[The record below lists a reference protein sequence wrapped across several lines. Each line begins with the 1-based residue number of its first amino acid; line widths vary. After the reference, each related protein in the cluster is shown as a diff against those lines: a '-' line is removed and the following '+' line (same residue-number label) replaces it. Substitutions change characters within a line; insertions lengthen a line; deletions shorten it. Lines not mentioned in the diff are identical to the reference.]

1 MTAPSALR
9 FFALVVRPPPA
20 ILAASLAIAGGGIYW
35 ALVDPPQF
43 GQAAALALFFQ
54 MFSAATGYRDR
65 LRRGHFDAILTAQ
78 RRRLR
83 IAAAHGVVSVAPGMV
98 LWAVLAV
105 IEAALI
111 RQGWPSTLTS
121 SGLAA
126 VAIVSVVAWAIAVV
140 AGRHSA
146 GAIWIAALFVLV
158 SIGRIEQ
165 LRYAFL
171 TADMSWLPAARQ
183 AAAAILCP
191 FFLLADR
198 GAMTARAF
206 VLLAAAVA
214 AIWLAAAAL
223 VARCDGPLE
232 ERV

>member
-1 MTAPSALR
+1 MTTPSTLR
-9 FFALVVRPPPA
+9 FFALVIRPSAGIVASSVA
-20 ILAASLAIAGGGIYW
+20 IMGGGIYW
-35 ALVDPPQF
+35 AVADPPQF
-43 GQAAALALFFQ
+43 GQAPALALFLQ
-54 MFSAATGYRDR
+54 MFSAAAGYRDR

-83 IAAAHGVVSVAPGMV
+83 IAAAHGALSVAPGVV
-98 LWAVLAV
+98 LWIVLAAV
-105 IEAALI
+105 EVALV
-111 RQGWPSTLTS
+111 RPGWPTTLTP

-126 VAIVSVVAWAIAVV
+126 VTIVSVVAWAIAVV

-146 GAIWIAALFVLV
+146 GAIWIAVLFVLL

-171 TADMSWLPAARQ
+171 TADTSWLPAARQ
-183 AAAAILCP
+183 AAAAMLCP
-191 FFLLADR
+191 FFLLAER
-198 GAMTARAF
+198 GAMTIRAF
-206 VLLAAAVA
+206 VLLSAAIA

-223 VARCDGPLE
+223 VARCDAPLE